1 MSSGKGVWRGILRGG
16 RRLAGLLVLAGFV
29 ALFWNLE
36 WRCVAWLAPLA
47 KTQLVPA
54 LLAANVAVAGAI
66 LLVTLLVGRVY
77 CGVLCP
83 LGLLQDLGNRVGR
96 VIGWIFRRFGAYLI
110 TDFTACM
117 VSFGLL
123 MMFWCTLQHVT
134 KIPDRTRE
142 E

>member
-1 MSSGKGVWRGILRGG
+1 MPSGKSVWRSVLRGG

-54 LLAANVAVAGAI
+54 LLAANVVVAGAI
-66 LLVTLLVGRVY
+66 LLVTALVGRVY

-83 LGLLQDLGNRVGR
+83 LGIGGAMMILGGAMLL
-96 VIGWIFRRFGAYLI
+96 IARRMPI
-110 TDFTACM
+110 PEE
-117 VSFGLL
+117 
-123 MMFWCTLQHVT
+123 T
-134 KIPDRTRE
+134 K
-142 E
+142 